1 MKKLNKIIAAAVIS
15 GLTLTGATM
24 VAQAESTST
33 NDALEVTSSSVT
45 LEQAI
50 GIAQQ
55 AVPGTPAKAE
65 FSKDDGTAVW
75 EVEMINKNQQVFDI
89 EIDAR
94 SGKVLKQVADKADHE
109 DDEDDDEKG
118 GKENDKED
126 QD

>member
-15 GLTLTGATM
+15 GLTLTGTTM
-24 VAQAESTST
+24 VAQAKSTPT

-75 EVEMINKNQQVFDI
+75 EVEMINNNQQAFDI
-89 EIDAR
+89 EIDAT

-109 DDEDDDEKG
+109 DDDDEKG